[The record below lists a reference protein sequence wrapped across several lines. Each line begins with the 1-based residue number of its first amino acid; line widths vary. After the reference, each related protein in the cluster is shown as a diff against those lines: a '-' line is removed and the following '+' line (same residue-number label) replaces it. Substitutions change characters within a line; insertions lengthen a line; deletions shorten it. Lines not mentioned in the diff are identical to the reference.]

1 MKIAVYPGS
10 FDPVT
15 NGHLDVIDRASKMFD
30 KVVVAILLNVSK
42 NPCFSIE
49 ERISLIQSA
58 TKDIKNIEVESFS
71 GLLVDYMTERNA
83 NIIIKGLRNS
93 SDFEYEYPM
102 ALMNKKLVPTIET
115 VFLISNQEYSYVSSS
130 LVKEVAV
137 FDGNLQNIVPE
148 EVEEALKQKYKK

>member
-10 FDPVT
+10 FDPIT
-15 NGHLDVIDRASKMFD
+15 NGHLDVIHRASKMFD

-42 NPCFSIE
+42 NPCFTIE

-58 TKDIKNIEVESFS
+58 ANNIENIEIESFS
-71 GLLVDYMTERNA
+71 GLLVDYMQAKNA

-93 SDFEYEYPM
+93 TDFEYEYPM
-102 ALMNKKLVPTIET
+102 ALMNKKLVSSIDT
-115 VFLISNQEYSYVSSS
+115 VFVISNPEYSFVSSS
-130 LVKEVAV
+130 LVKEVAR

-148 EVEEALKQKYKK
+148 EVQKALIQKYKK